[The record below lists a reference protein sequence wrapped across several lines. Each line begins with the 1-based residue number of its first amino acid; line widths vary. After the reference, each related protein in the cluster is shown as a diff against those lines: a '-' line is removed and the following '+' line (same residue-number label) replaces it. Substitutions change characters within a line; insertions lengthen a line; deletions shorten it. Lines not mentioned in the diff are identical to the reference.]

1 MELANGGAA
10 ISSSLVTP
18 KHPSSVLPH
27 LLLPL
32 GHCVPSSCE
41 QANLSAPG
49 VFSLGEVA
57 HFRKRRTSVCTEG
70 RPRFSLENVQVLYIE
85 EAVLSVIRV
94 G

>member
-1 MELANGGAA
+1 MELANGGGVV

-27 LLLPL
+27 LLLSL

-49 VFSLGEVA
+49 IFSLGEVA
-57 HFRKRRTSVCTEG
+57 LKGDPSLAWRTSKSST
-70 RPRFSLENVQVLYIE
+70 
-85 EAVLSVIRV
+85 
-94 G
+94 